1 MLPAGPSPVSDDVVV
16 LLATDHRE
24 VGWVD
29 LEFVLVALAT
39 MLSPLTLIWSVLAL
53 VLSNRPLYTGV
64 WFYLGALF
72 ATLAIGIGAAFV
84 LGDGAASRHSS
95 TPKTPVAIF
104 DLIGGILLLLL
115 ALRMIRRPPNPKK
128 QEAMVDRMRSVTTSP
143 AIAIVGAG
151 ALLANPGVFVPFAI
165 KSISETGPSTAG
177 FILEWTVY
185 ALVGLLPLT
194 VAIVML
200 LVARDRT
207 EQALGIA
214 RDWLVLHSDTIAG
227 GIVFLLSL
235 SLLRGGIA
243 GLTS

>member
-115 ALRMIRRPPNPKK
+115 ALRMIRRPPNPKLS
-128 QEAMVDRMRSVTTSP
+128 RGRRSPWRIHRNP
-143 AIAIVGAG
+143 AG
-151 ALLANPGVFVPFAI
+151 
-165 KSISETGPSTAG
+165 S
-177 FILEWTVY
+177 
-185 ALVGLLPLT
+185 
-194 VAIVML
+194 
-200 LVARDRT
+200 R
-207 EQALGIA
+207 
-214 RDWLVLHSDTIAG
+214 
-227 GIVFLLSL
+227 LS
-235 SLLRGGIA
+235 
-243 GLTS
+243 